1 MHENVKLN
9 DYDFTDYS
17 ERLRVMSSV
26 HRSQS
31 YLQFQGAM
39 DLASV
44 LDLLRAMK
52 TRILTAM
59 DSAWKL
65 GYITGN

>member
-1 MHENVKLN
+1 
-9 DYDFTDYS
+9 
-17 ERLRVMSSV
+17 MSSV
-26 HRSQS
+26 CRSQA

-52 TRILTAM
+52 THLLTAM
-59 DSAWKL
+59 EDL
-65 GYITGN
+65 EVLECEDE